1 MQEAK
6 AKLTLAGTAVV
17 AVVPSALAPVGIVPA
32 FKVAVPAVLVVR
44 APVSAVAPSLEVA
57 VSAVLVEFLFPLFGL
72 FAENRRYCILY
83 SGEQR

>member
-6 AKLTLAGTAVV
+6 AKLTLARTAVV

-44 APVSAVAPSLEVA
+44 APVSAVAPYQEVDR
-57 VSAVLVEFLFPLFGL
+57 SSVLVLILFSILRLFY
-72 FAENRRYCILY
+72 ENKLYCILY